1 MTLRRSWW
9 RWICTCDRCV
19 WWDSV
24 WEGGGVRDGETMAET
39 RRGDGGGGV
48 RADGAAAD
56 VFALFGASD
65 GVCERGGR
73 GARARIAGVRG

>member
-1 MTLRRSWW
+1 M
-9 RWICTCDRCV
+9 
-19 WWDSV
+19 
-24 WEGGGVRDGETMAET
+24 RDGETMAET

-65 GVCERGGR
+65 GVRAWR
-73 GARARIAGVRG
+73 SARALASPVFEDDDERVDVGTSSDARVDAR